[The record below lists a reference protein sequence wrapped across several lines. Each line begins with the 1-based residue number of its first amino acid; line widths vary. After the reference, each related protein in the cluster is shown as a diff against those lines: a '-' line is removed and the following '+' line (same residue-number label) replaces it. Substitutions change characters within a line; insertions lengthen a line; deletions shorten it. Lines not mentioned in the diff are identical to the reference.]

1 MSKELL
7 IEALNKALGW
17 ELRAITM
24 YAHYSAY
31 ISGIHRIHLSTHFN
45 AESIESV
52 THAATVRSVIVK
64 LGGIATTERDNTKII
79 HTSDYEEML
88 NEAYTT
94 EEVAAKTYNELLPLV
109 TTYGDSELYDT
120 LEAIYFDEQRSL
132 EEMRMLLQK

>member
-1 MSKELL
+1 MSKEVL
-7 IEALNKALGW
+7 IESLNKALGW

-31 ISGIHRIHLSTHFN
+31 ISGIHRIHLSAHFN
-45 AESIESV
+45 AESTESV
-52 THAATVRSVIVK
+52 THAATVRSAIVK

-79 HTSDYEEML
+79 HTSNYEEML
-88 NEAYTT
+88 NEAYNT
-94 EEVAAKTYNELLPLV
+94 EEVAAKTYSELLPLV
-109 TTYGDSELYDT
+109 DIHGDSELYDT